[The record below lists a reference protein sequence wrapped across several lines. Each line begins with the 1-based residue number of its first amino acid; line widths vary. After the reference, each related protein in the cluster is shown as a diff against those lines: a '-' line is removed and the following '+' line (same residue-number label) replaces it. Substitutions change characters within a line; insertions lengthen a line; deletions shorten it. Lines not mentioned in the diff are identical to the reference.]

1 MKIRVNRH
9 PAGWLNN
16 LEFALC
22 QLADGLIRTLSL
34 GLLFSDLALNQTRRA
49 AKRRRPK

>member
-1 MKIRVNRH
+1 MKIQVNRH
-9 PAGWLNN
+9 PAGGLSN
-16 LEFALC
+16 LALC